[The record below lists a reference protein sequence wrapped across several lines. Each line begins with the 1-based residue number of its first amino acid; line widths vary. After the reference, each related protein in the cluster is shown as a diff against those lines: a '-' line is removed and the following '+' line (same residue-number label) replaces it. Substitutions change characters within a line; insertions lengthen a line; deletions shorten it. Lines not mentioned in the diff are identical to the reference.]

1 MTESLEVN
9 SHENLIKMLEN
20 SRKRFADR
28 PLFGTK
34 RDGIYEW
41 TTYEEFSQKVD
52 AFRGGLASLG
62 VVAGDKVAIIS
73 KNTEQWAVSAYSTYG
88 LCGQHIPMYETQM
101 VKEWEYIL
109 EVSMKICGDGL

>member
-1 MTESLEVN
+1 MSELYEVN
-9 SHENLIKMLEN
+9 SHENLIKMLEI

-52 AFRGGLASLG
+52 AFRGLNVTL
-62 VVAGDKVAIIS
+62 
-73 KNTEQWAVSAYSTYG
+73 TTSARTDEEAEA
-88 LCGQHIPMYETQM
+88 LLREFRFPLRT
-101 VKEWEYIL
+101 
-109 EVSMKICGDGL
+109 